1 MNTAAPA
8 RSKAV
13 ISLLI
18 LAMIAMCSTAAHLRQ
33 EGCAGDLIAFSPCL
47 PYVSSPPN
55 NETASASSQCCS
67 VFSSAFESTDG
78 ACLCYL
84 LRQPLILGFPL
95 NATKL
100 LGLPSVCPPGNATSA
115 RNASLETFCSGF
127 LGSWTYLFFF
137 FVFFYSVTKFWNLLK
152 KTIWNFDRGKLKE
165 ISRNIENIFF
175 FFSFLFLS
183 NFLKANHSNQIF

>member
-1 MNTAAPA
+1 MGTLRVLSEIYIRLPPNCLRTLNGHYIKQTQLKRVPPSHFSQKLSHETNNFEKQIKRKPAMNTAAPA
-8 RSKAV
+8 HSKAV

-18 LAMIAMCSTAAHLRQ
+18 LAMIAMCSTAAQLRQ

-100 LGLPSVCPPGNATSA
+100 LGLSSVCPPGNATSA

-127 LGSWTYLFFF
+127 LGS
-137 FVFFYSVTKFWNLLK
+137 
-152 KTIWNFDRGKLKE
+152 
-165 ISRNIENIFF
+165 
-175 FFSFLFLS
+175 
-183 NFLKANHSNQIF
+183 